1 MAEALGVRW
10 AIQYAIDQGI
20 NSVSINCDAANV
32 VHCVNKRSTF
42 ASIYLTQD
50 CRDMMDRFEN
60 VSILFVSRLP
70 NVDDHNLASLAK
82 IVVNRS

>member
-1 MAEALGVRW
+1 
-10 AIQYAIDQGI
+10 
-20 NSVSINCDAANV
+20 
-32 VHCVNKRSTF
+32 
-42 ASIYLTQD
+42 
-50 CRDMMDRFEN
+50 MMDRFEN